1 MAEALNARI
10 NARIPQ
16 RVKDDLA
23 AVSRRRNL
31 EESELARSLLD
42 EALRREK
49 HPGIVFRS
57 TPASREAAIEGRRL
71 YVWQVIETLRSSDGD
86 TAQAA
91 DFLGLRPE
99 HVHAALDY
107 YAEYGPEIDMLI
119 ALNQEDADRARHLWE
134 RKQQA
139 LGR

>member
-1 MAEALNARI
+1 MAEALNARV

-23 AVSRRRNL
+23 VVSGRRNMG
-31 EESELARSLLD
+31 ESELARSLLD

-57 TPASREAAIEGRRL
+57 TSAGREAAIEGRRL
-71 YVWQVIETLRSSDGD
+71 YVWQVIETLQSSAGD
-86 TAQAA
+86 LAQAA

-99 HVHAALDY
+99 HVRVALDY
-107 YAEYGPEIDMLI
+107 YAEYGPEIDLLI
-119 ALNQEDADRARHLWE
+119 ALNQEDAGRARHLWE
-134 RKQQA
+134 RQQQA